1 MLIGPFFV
9 CILMDMNTIAFFNVA
24 DYAKPIIE
32 KNLTKHGLK
41 ADLFEFELA
50 NASETLDVS
59 KYEIVSLAP
68 MFNISNE
75 MLDRLS
81 TCKLIALRTVGYQYI
96 DLKYASS
103 KGITVTNAR
112 YESTNVADFTIMLIL
127 IALRKAKISICKAL
141 VNDFSLVGMMGKELH
156 SMKVGVIG
164 TGKIGSQVI
173 KELKGFGSE
182 ILCYDPHKNKTIEG
196 LARYTTLEEIYKTCD
211 IISFHCPLTKDN
223 YHMVSYKEIAMM
235 KKGVIIVNTA
245 RGPLL
250 DVEALIDGIES
261 LRIGSLALDT
271 IEGEDGVSHV
281 DIGTEV
287 DGLARKKSIMYLKQ
301 FANVLITQ
309 HYGFFTEE
317 AVTAM
322 IDCAFDAIEQY
333 RNSQPIL
340 NKVN

>member
-1 MLIGPFFV
+1 
-9 CILMDMNTIAFFNVA
+9 MNTIAFFNVA

-32 KNLTKHGLK
+32 KNLSKYGIE

-50 NASETLDVS
+50 NAPKDLDVS
-59 KYEIVSLAP
+59 KYEIISLAP
-68 MFNISNE
+68 MYNVSNE
-75 MLDRLS
+75 TLDSLKN
-81 TCKLIALRTVGYQYI
+81 CKLIALRTVGYQYI
-96 DLKYASS
+96 DTQYAASI
-103 KGITVTNAR
+103 GIAVTNAR
-112 YESTNVADFTIMLIL
+112 YESTNVADFTIMLML
-127 IALRKAKISICKAL
+127 IAMRKAKISICKAL
-141 VNDFSLVGMMGKELH
+141 VNDFSLTGVMGKELH
-156 SMKVGVIG
+156 NMKVGIIG
-164 TGKIGSQVI
+164 TGKIGSQVV
-173 KELKGFGSE
+173 KELSGFGCE
-182 ILCYDPHKNKTIEG
+182 IVCYDLYENESVKAYAK
-196 LARYTTLEEIYKTCD
+196 YTSLEDIYKTCD

-235 KKGVIIVNTA
+235 KKGVIIINTA

-261 LRIGSLALDT
+261 LHIGSLALDT
-271 IEGEDGVSHV
+271 IEGEDGVSHIA
-281 DIGTEV
+281 IGTEV

-322 IDCAFDAIEQY
+322 VDCAFDAIDQFKKGT
-333 RNSQPIL
+333 QIV

>member
-1 MLIGPFFV
+1 MLIGPFFI
-9 CILMDMNTIAFFNVA
+9 CILTNMNTIAFFNVA

-32 KNLTKHGLK
+32 RNLQKYGLE

-50 NASETLDVS
+50 NAPESLDVS

-68 MFNISNE
+68 LFDVNNKII
-75 MLDRLS
+75 DRLS
-81 TCKLIALRTVGYQYI
+81 SCKLIALRTVGYQSI
-96 DLKYASS
+96 DLKYASN

-127 IALRKAKISICKAL
+127 IALRKAKVSICKAL
-141 VNDFSLVGMMGKELH
+141 VNDFSLAGMMGKELH
-156 SMKVGVIG
+156 NMKVGVIG

-173 KELKGFGSE
+173 KELKGFGCE
-182 ILCYDPHKNKTIEG
+182 ILCYDLYQNKTVEG

-223 YHMVSYKEIAMM
+223 YHMVSHEEIAMM
-235 KKGVIIVNTA
+235 KKGVIIINTA
-245 RGPLL
+245 RGSLL
-250 DVEALIDGIES
+250 DVDALIDGIES
-261 LRIGSLALDT
+261 LHIGSLALDT
-271 IEGEDGVSHV
+271 IEGEDGVSHI
-281 DIGTEV
+281 DIGTKV
-287 DGLARKKSIMYLKQ
+287 DGLARKKNIMYLKQ

-309 HYGFFTEE
+309 HCGFFTEE

-333 RNSQPIL
+333 TNKQPML